1 MQEKLINVL
10 KEYIV
15 FPKVLLTKYKDLN
28 INSDEL
34 IILIYLINC
43 NDDIFDPKKIADSL
57 SLELIDV
64 MNSIESLISKDII
77 EIKNQ
82 KINNIR
88 SEYINLDPLYNK
100 LSFEIINKKE
110 EEKSSTIYDKF
121 EEEFGRTLSPMEYQ
135 IISSWLES
143 DFSEEIIIE
152 ALKEAV
158 YNGVFKLNYIDK
170 ILYEWQKKGIKDKN
184 DIDKRQNNFKSKPEK
199 KELYDYNWLEDDE

>member
-1 MQEKLINVL
+1 M
-10 KEYIV
+10 
-15 FPKVLLTKYKDLN
+15 
-28 INSDEL
+28 S
-34 IILIYLINC
+34 
-43 NDDIFDPKKIADSL
+43 
-57 SLELIDV
+57 
-64 MNSIESLISKDII
+64 SIETLISKDII

-110 EEKSSTIYDKF
+110 AEKQSSTIYDKF

-170 ILYEWQKKGIKDKN
+170 ILYEWQKKGIKGKN
-184 DIDKRQNNFKSKPEK
+184 DIDKRQNNFK
-199 KELYDYNWLEDDE
+199 LVRRR